1 MNRATAAGGAGQAV
15 VLGLLLSGCVLY
27 TLGNGLH
34 STVLGVRGDIEGW
47 GASLLGLIMAGFSLG
62 YVAGTLLA
70 PRAIRQ
76 SGHVRAF
83 AAAASVLSIV
93 TIGHA
98 LLVDPGAWF
107 VLRVIHGVCYAV
119 LGLVAESWLN
129 AAATR
134 QTRGRVFGLYAM
146 LVLLAF
152 MISQLLLALA
162 DPSDFVLFALVS
174 ILISASLVPLTL
186 SGVDAP
192 RDIPVSRMTFRRVF
206 EVSPVGAVGCFTSG
220 VVFGA
225 SFSLCAVYA
234 RQVGMD
240 QHGISLFMAGLYTG
254 GMIMVWPIGWL
265 SDRMDRR
272 IVIATAAILAGILA
286 LVLALAGGSM
296 GGWGLIVANMLF
308 GTLMTPNYALCV
320 AHSNDFVERS
330 DLVGLAAALLLIYA
344 VGQVLG
350 PLAAGLLMDWA
361 GPSGLYLLSATIM
374 AAFGAF
380 TLWRLMVGR
389 KPDPAQVEPFVDTP
403 HTTFMA
409 STLDPRGV
417 PEGESETAED
427 TSPA

>member
-1 MNRATAAGGAGQAV
+1 MNRAPAAVGAGQAM

-27 TLGNGLH
+27 TIGNGLH

-47 GASLLGLIMAGFSLG
+47 GSTLLGIIMAGFSIG
-62 YVAGTLLA
+62 YMAGTVLA

-83 AAAASVLSIV
+83 AAAASMLSIV
-93 TIGHA
+93 TIAHA
-98 LLVDPGAWF
+98 IVVDPAVWF
-107 VLRVIHGVCYAV
+107 ALRLVHGVCYAV

-129 AAATR
+129 AAAAPG
-134 QTRGRVFGLYAM
+134 TRGRVFGLYAM
-146 LVLLAF
+146 LVLLSF
-152 MISQLLLALA
+152 MASQVLLVVA

-192 RDIPVSRMTFRRVF
+192 RDIPVSRMSFRRVF

-254 GMIMVWPIGWL
+254 GMLMVWPIGWL

-272 IVIATAAILAGILA
+272 IVIAAAAILAGVLA
-286 LVLALAGGSM
+286 LVVALAGGSM
-296 GGWGLIVANMLF
+296 GSWGLIIANMLF

-320 AHSNDFVERS
+320 AHSNDFVDRAE
-330 DLVGLAAALLLIYA
+330 LVGLAAALLMIYA

-350 PLAAGLLMDWA
+350 PLAAGLLMDWT
-361 GPSGLYLLSATIM
+361 GPSGLYLLAAAVM
-374 AAFGAF
+374 AAFGTF
-380 TLWRLMVGR
+380 TLWRLAVGR

-403 HTTFMA
+403 RTTFMA
-409 STLDPRGV
+409 STLDPRGA
-417 PEGESETAED
+417 PEGEDDGAEPEP
-427 TSPA
+427 SS